1 MKQAART
8 ERSLAPGFTRAHVLA
23 NAERVF
29 EEAFGSSSGSPVEDA
44 MVDRVE

>member
-8 ERSLAPGFTRAHVLA
+8 ERSLAPGFTRAQVLA

-29 EEAFGSSSGSPVEDA
+29 EEAFGSSSGSPVELSLIHI
-44 MVDRVE
+44 